1 MQIHLVSGGA
11 GFLGSHLI
19 DRLMEAGDEVICL
32 DNYFTGRKSNI
43 SRWIGHPRFELIRHD
58 VTEPIKL
65 EVDRIWH
72 LACPASPIQYQCNP
86 VKTAKTSFLGTYN
99 MLGLARR
106 VGARFLLASTSE
118 VYGDPEVHPQPE
130 SYWGSVNPIGVRS
143 CYDEGKRIA
152 ETLCF
157 DYQRMNGV
165 EVRVARIFNTYGPRM
180 LPDDGRVV
188 SNFIVQALRGEPLTL
203 YGNGSQTRSFCY
215 VSDLVDGLIRLMNG
229 SHMGPINLGNPDE
242 FTIRQLADLVRKQVN
257 PALPLVEKPL
267 PEDDPHQRQPAID
280 LARQQL
286 NWQPTVSLEQGLS
299 PTIVSFRNLL
309 EPGEGRGT

>member
-1 MQIHLVSGGA
+1 MQIHLVTGGA

-32 DNYFTGRKSNI
+32 DNYFTGRKANI
-43 SRWIGHPRFELIRHD
+43 ARWIGHPRFELIRHD

-72 LACPASPIQYQCNP
+72 LACPASPIHYQFNP

-106 VGARFLLASTSE
+106 VGARLLLASTSE

-157 DYQRMNGV
+157 DYIRMNDV

-203 YGNGSQTRSFCY
+203 YGDGSQTRSFCY
-215 VSDLVDGLIRLMNG
+215 VSDLIEGLIRLMNG
-229 SHMGPINLGNPDE
+229 DHTGPINLGNPAE
-242 FTIRQLADLVRKQVN
+242 FTIRELAELVRQQIS
-257 PALPLVEKPL
+257 PDLPLMEKPL
-267 PEDDPHQRQPAID
+267 PQDDPRQRQPAID

-286 NWQPTVSLEQGLS
+286 NWEPTVSLEQGLA
-299 PTIVSFRNLL
+299 PTIDSFRNLL
-309 EPGEGRGT
+309 EIAEGCGT